1 MVLAAVKGLVLMAPL
16 EPWGVI
22 CSNLGFG
29 GRDDLLG
36 RLIYFSKSSN
46 FELVCFPFQNLVTE
60 NPSGH
65 ITNEYNTKPR
75 LIEILNSFTVFT
87 DQSVCPY

>member
-1 MVLAAVKGLVLMAPL
+1 MVLAAVKGLVLTAPL
-16 EPWGVI
+16 SPWGVI

-29 GRDDLLG
+29 GRDELLG

-65 ITNEYNTKPR
+65 GNERIQYKPK
-75 LIEILNSFTVFT
+75 T
-87 DQSVCPY
+87 D